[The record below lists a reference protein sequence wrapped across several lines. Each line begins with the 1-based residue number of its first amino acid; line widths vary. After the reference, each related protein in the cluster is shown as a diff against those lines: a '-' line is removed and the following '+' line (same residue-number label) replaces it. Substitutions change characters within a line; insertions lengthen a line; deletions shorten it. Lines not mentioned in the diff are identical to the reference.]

1 MKQIMK
7 KSKVMLIIFATI
19 FSSSIF
25 ANDYIE
31 LEREHQT
38 ANPDRIEVLNFYSYT
53 CKYCY
58 ELEMNYIRSW
68 DVPEDVD
75 LIGVPVLFKPELEP
89 MSRGYIASEI
99 LGIVKD
105 FHPELFYQYKIE
117 NKKFRD
123 AKSMAKIAVKFG
135 VTEKEFIDTYN
146 SFAVDAQFRRVQGL
160 VKEYK
165 MRSVPNFIVNG
176 KYQTGPSIAKGFDNT
191 MKALEKLI
199 AKERSQK

>member
-1 MKQIMK
+1 MKTIILRLKITTILIM
-7 KSKVMLIIFATI
+7 MFFA
-19 FSSSIF
+19 SSVF
-25 ANDYIE
+25 AADYNV
-31 LEREHQT
+31 LEREHST

-58 ELEMNYIRSW
+58 ELEMNYLRSW
-68 DVPEDVD
+68 GVPEDVD

-99 LGIVKD
+99 LGIAKD

-123 AKSMAKIAVKFG
+123 AKSMAKIAAKFG

-146 SFAVDAQFRRVQGL
+146 SFAVDRQFRRVQSL
-160 VKEYK
+160 TKEYK
-165 MRSVPNFIVNG
+165 MRSVPNLVVNG

-191 MKALEKLI
+191 MKALDELI
-199 AKERSQK
+199 EKERQ